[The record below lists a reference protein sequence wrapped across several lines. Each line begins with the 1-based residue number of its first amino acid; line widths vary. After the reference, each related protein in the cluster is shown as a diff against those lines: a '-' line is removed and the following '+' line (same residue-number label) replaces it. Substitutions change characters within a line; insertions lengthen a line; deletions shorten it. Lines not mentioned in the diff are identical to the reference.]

1 MSPVRLQER
10 ITSLD
15 VLRGIS
21 LIGIFI
27 VNMISFHSPMFYY
40 NPYEWWEK
48 ADATW
53 YMMIDIFVQASFY
66 PIFAMMFGYG
76 LMIMWQR
83 AQQRGVSFQKIGI
96 RRMLALLVIG
106 IIHAFFIWS
115 GDILILYALIGFLLL
130 LMLKWSGKTL
140 MIVGLS
146 IFLLPQ
152 LLLSALMVLLSLL
165 DPKMAA
171 FWKDF
176 ESIQHSIARY
186 SNGTFWEVMQQ
197 RWADWTTANS
207 PETAIFI
214 LLMILPMMMIG
225 AGASKLRWLQ
235 TAQENKNKWLIILFI
250 SLPLGIFIKA
260 LPYMI
265 KPNISYTFIQD
276 MVGGPILGFAYVAI
290 IVLLMN
296 IPVMVKVMRPFAKA
310 GRMSLT
316 VYITQSIIATLIF
329 YSYGLGLYGQVTLRQ
344 GTLLAIGIYV
354 LQLIFAELW
363 FTKYKYGPLEK
374 LLRLMTYG
382 KTAVVQSSKN
392 NK

>member
-1 MSPVRLQER
+1 
-10 ITSLD
+10 
-15 VLRGIS
+15 
-21 LIGIFI
+21 
-27 VNMISFHSPMFYY
+27 
-40 NPYEWWEK
+40 
-48 ADATW
+48 
-53 YMMIDIFVQASFY
+53 
-66 PIFAMMFGYG
+66 
-76 LMIMWQR
+76 
-83 AQQRGVSFQKIGI
+83 
-96 RRMLALLVIG
+96 
-106 IIHAFFIWS
+106 
-115 GDILILYALIGFLLL
+115 
-130 LMLKWSGKTL
+130 
-140 MIVGLS
+140 
-146 IFLLPQ
+146 
-152 LLLSALMVLLSLL
+152 
-165 DPKMAA
+165 
-171 FWKDF
+171 
-176 ESIQHSIARY
+176 
-186 SNGTFWEVMQQ
+186 
-197 RWADWTTANS
+197 
-207 PETAIFI
+207 
-214 LLMILPMMMIG
+214 MMIG